1 MPKNLP
7 IQYKMFMR
15 KPKKSKYRHA
25 IINKK
30 RYYFYSIRWLDITG
44 DAGHATPEEFDKFSC
59 AVMVTQAYV
68 YKKTNKFLWT
78 FASYDEKE
86 EVFSDRNVFPKGCI
100 IKMEKIYI

>member
-1 MPKNLP
+1 M
-7 IQYKMFMR
+7 YAEMS
-15 KPKKSKYRHA
+15 KKQLEERLYEEYLA
-25 IINKK
+25 
-30 RYYFYSIRWLDITG
+30 D
-44 DAGHATPEEFDKFSC
+44 EFDKFSC

>member
-1 MPKNLP
+1 MTA
-7 IQYKMFMR
+7 
-15 KPKKSKYRHA
+15 KKSKYRHA
-25 IINKK
+25 VINKK
-30 RYYFYSIRWLDITG
+30 KYYFY
-44 DAGHATPEEFDKFSC
+44 PEEFDKFGC